1 MQNKFWVTAI
11 GRSGT
16 NKTAAMLA
24 EATGWTVK
32 HETADPRHPSIA
44 HPYQPFPIHRFMGLE
59 PYGECHGFFRY
70 NLSPNVVGLE
80 RQMPR
85 AILYRDLRK
94 VITAW
99 MNMDRRPLDE
109 LGAVIYEV
117 SWQWWNLE
125 VYSISDQNCR
135 IFRFD
140 RLVQDLDYLQSFF
153 YHLQLPSDV
162 RATPELVKEV
172 VNATPAAKRAFQWT
186 VDAESLF
193 QRVNERLW
201 KPFGFASTHINT
213 DDYGKDTERR

>member
-1 MQNKFWVTAI
+1 MKNKFWVTGI

-32 HETADPRHPSIA
+32 HETADPRSPSIA
-44 HPYQPFPIHRFMGLE
+44 HPYQPFPINRFMGHE

-80 RQMPR
+80 RQIPR
-85 AILYRDLRK
+85 AIIYRDLRK

-117 SWQWWNLE
+117 SWQWQNLE
-125 VYSISDQNCR
+125 IYSLTDPQCR
-135 IFRFD
+135 IFRFE
-140 RLVQDLDYLQSFF
+140 RLVEDVDYLQDFF
-153 YHLQLPSDV
+153 YHLQLPPAV
-162 RATPELVKEV
+162 QATPELVKEV
-172 VNATPAAKRAFQWT
+172 VNATPEELKTFQWG

-201 KPFGFASTHINT
+201 KPFQFPSTHINT
-213 DDYGKDTERR
+213 DHYGQKTED